1 MSTRRILSCLL
12 LPAYLSSCTSW
23 QVQGVSPQQV
33 IEREQPSRIR
43 VTRTDRSE
51 VFLDDPQVS
60 GDMLIGFRRDM
71 TYDSIYEATDT
82 SAVLEIPL
90 ADISHVAISKT
101 DVGKG
106 ILIGLGVAAVTMLV
120 LAGIAVATMDLTVD
134 CPLCGEEEGR

>member
-1 MSTRRILSCLL
+1 MNIRRILSCLL

-33 IEREQPSRIR
+33 IEREQPSLIR

-60 GDMLIGFRRDM
+60 GDTVIGFRRD
-71 TYDSIYEATDT
+71 TTWDSIYEATDT

-90 ADISHVAISKT
+90 ADISQVAIRKT

-106 ILIGLGVAAVTMLV
+106 VLAVLGVAALTAAVWFFVEIFTMYDDW
-120 LAGIAVATMDLTVD
+120 GS
-134 CPLCGEEEGR
+134 E